1 MKEKQ
6 ICTETLKLSAKQT
19 TTERSLQVLFTCVM
33 RSAENPLALV
43 EFRHEA
49 LGREQNRGSVAGA
62 PVPAGEVHV
71 DGGEVDGEPQGARAH
86 AGSSSSRQDLDRNG
100 YGHEQT
106 RPLP

>member
-43 EFRHEA
+43 EFGHEA
-49 LGREQNRGSVAGA
+49 LGREQNRGNVAGA
-62 PVPAGEVHV
+62 PVPAAEVHV
-71 DGGEVDGEPQGARAH
+71 DGGEVDGEPQGAGRT
-86 AGSSSSRQDLDRNG
+86 Q
-100 YGHEQT
+100 
-106 RPLP
+106 